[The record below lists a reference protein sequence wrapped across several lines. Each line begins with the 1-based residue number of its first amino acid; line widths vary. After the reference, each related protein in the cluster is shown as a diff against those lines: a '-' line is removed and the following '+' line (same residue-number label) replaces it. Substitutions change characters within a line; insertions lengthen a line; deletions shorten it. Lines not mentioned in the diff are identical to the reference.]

1 MYLMVTH
8 LDITY
13 IISVLIHS
21 CSNLARCTRSVH
33 HGFPCTSRMPKKKGL
48 SISTMILEKLESFIL
63 MFDMLRTKEIINQL
77 QGKTHMLE
85 VT

>member
-33 HGFPCTSRMPKKKGL
+33 HGFSCTSRMPSKKVL
-48 SISTMILEKLESFIL
+48 SISTMILEKLDSSIL
-63 MFDMLRTKEIINQL
+63 MFDILGTKEIINQL
-77 QGKTHMLE
+77 QSNMQMLE